1 MRKAQQLD
9 WSEDSAKAFVLI
21 ADDVPHAPSYTD
33 QHIYWRDELDVLIG
47 MGVKV
52 RFTSPILN
60 HDMIASFILAVLDV
74 LIGMGLNIFLF
85 GNSYRYKDDTHI

>member
-1 MRKAQQLD
+1 M
-9 WSEDSAKAFVLI
+9 I
-21 ADDVPHAPSYTD
+21 ASFILPV
-33 QHIYWRDELDVLIG
+33 LDVLIG

-52 RFTSPILN
+52 LFTSPILN

-85 GNSYRYKDDTHI
+85 GNIYRYKDDTHI

>member
-1 MRKAQQLD
+1 MD

-85 GNSYRYKDDTHI
+85 GNIYRYKDDTHI